1 MCGVHADLQGALSAK
16 GNRQD
21 RKPTLN
27 FSMHSPLQINNPAAS
42 IHMQRHTHINTR
54 ESVLTQKKQRKIS
67 MLILEVVDMIVD
79 HVNTL
84 KLLSLLFLR
93 PKHADNIEMSSRW
106 TIVEPC
112 VWIRPAKA
120 LSIPPSEHK
129 EILQLSLPLFGR
141 RSPPSVS
148 IWRLFDLRTISK
160 TKDEMK
166 WDGMWLKNNWN
177 NNLDVWLYL
186 LLL

>member
-1 MCGVHADLQGALSAK
+1 
-16 GNRQD
+16 
-21 RKPTLN
+21 
-27 FSMHSPLQINNPAAS
+27 
-42 IHMQRHTHINTR
+42 
-54 ESVLTQKKQRKIS
+54 

-93 PKHADNIEMSSRW
+93 PKHADNIEMSSRC

-129 EILQLSLPLFGR
+129 EVLQLSLPLLDKEALHLWASTHYEQDKG
-141 RSPPSVS
+141 
-148 IWRLFDLRTISK
+148 W
-160 TKDEMK
+160 DEVGWYVIK
-166 WDGMWLKNNWN
+166 KQLK
-177 NNLDVWLYL
+177 
-186 LLL
+186 